1 MSMTSQIISHAASK
15 ASALA
20 VLAQSG
26 AQSGAQSAAQSGA
39 ASGPTAP
46 TFWMPTGASTIS
58 GGVDHT
64 LDVINWICY
73 FFFALVVGLM
83 VYFVVKY
90 RHRKGER
97 FRTDFPHHNTPLE
110 VTWSIIP
117 TIIVI
122 GIFVVGF
129 RSYLDIYTAPKNA
142 FDIKVTA
149 QKWAWSFQ
157 YPNGATSD
165 DLYVPAGRPVRLILR
180 SSDVLHSLYIPDFR
194 VKRDIVP
201 GRYTYAWFQCDYPSG
216 QPGKSPRDPNAKKV
230 DGEIDPAQM
239 YNLFCTEYCGTGHS
253 KMNRY
258 VYVLDEAS
266 FSQWMIDQSQWLDK
280 IPEEELFF
288 KAGPKIFARCQQ
300 CHSLDG
306 TNGIGP
312 SWKGIVDRVK
322 AYPNVGDG
330 KKYGTWEDYVRTSIL
345 VPGDYVVPGYGNVMP
360 SFKGQLNDK
369 AIDAMIGYMEHLSD
383 FDPKTGKYMKA
394 DAAK

>member
-26 AQSGAQSAAQSGA
+26 AQSGAAP
-39 ASGPTAP
+39 GPTAP

-73 FFFALVVGLM
+73 FFFALVLVLM

-149 QKWAWSFQ
+149 QKWAWNFQ

-201 GRYTYAWFQCDYPSG
+201 GRYSYAWFQCDYPSG

-230 DGEIDPAQM
+230 EGPEDPAQV
-239 YNLFCTEYCGTGHS
+239 YNLHCTEYCGTGHS

-288 KAGPKIFARCQQ
+288 KAGPKIYARCQQ

-306 TNGIGP
+306 ANGIGP
-312 SWKGIVDRVK
+312 SWKGIVERVK
-322 AYPNVGDG
+322 AYPNVGEG

-345 VPGDYVVPGYGNVMP
+345 VPGDYVVPTYGNVMP

-369 AIDAMIGYMEHLSD
+369 AIDAMIGYMEHLGD
-383 FDPKTGKYMKA
+383 FDPKTGKYLKA

>member
-1 MSMTSQIISHAASK
+1 MPMTSQIISHAASK

-20 VLAQSG
+20 AF
-26 AQSGAQSAAQSGA
+26 AQSGA
-39 ASGPTAP
+39 ASEPAAP

-58 GGVDHT
+58 GGVDQT

-230 DGEIDPAQM
+230 EGKEDPAQM

-266 FSQWMIDQSQWLDK
+266 FGQWMIDQSQWLDK

-288 KAGPKIFARCQQ
+288 KAGPKIYARCQQ

-306 TNGIGP
+306 SKGIGP
-312 SWKGIVDRVK
+312 SWQGIVDRVK
-322 AYPNVGDG
+322 AYPNVGEG

-369 AIDAMIGYMEHLSD
+369 AIDAMIGYMQHLGD
-383 FDPKTGKYMKA
+383 FDPKNGKYMKA

>member
-20 VLAQSG
+20 AL
-26 AQSGAQSAAQSGA
+26 AQSGA
-39 ASGPTAP
+39 ASEPTAP
-46 TFWMPTGASTIS
+46 TFWMPTGASTIA

-73 FFFALVVGLM
+73 VFFALILVLM

-157 YPNGATSD
+157 YRTSASSATSC
-165 DLYVPAGRPVRLILR
+165 PAATPTRGSSATSRPASPARAR
-180 SSDVLHSLYIPDFR
+180 ATPTPRRWRARRTRRRCTTCS
-194 VKRDIVP
+194 
-201 GRYTYAWFQCDYPSG
+201 APSTAA
-216 QPGKSPRDPNAKKV
+216 PATPR
-230 DGEIDPAQM
+230 
-239 YNLFCTEYCGTGHS
+239 
-253 KMNRY
+253 
-258 VYVLDEAS
+258 
-266 FSQWMIDQSQWLDK
+266 
-280 IPEEELFF
+280 
-288 KAGPKIFARCQQ
+288 
-300 CHSLDG
+300 
-306 TNGIGP
+306 
-312 SWKGIVDRVK
+312 
-322 AYPNVGDG
+322 
-330 KKYGTWEDYVRTSIL
+330 
-345 VPGDYVVPGYGNVMP
+345 
-360 SFKGQLNDK
+360 
-369 AIDAMIGYMEHLSD
+369 
-383 FDPKTGKYMKA
+383 
-394 DAAK
+394 

>member
-1 MSMTSQIISHAASK
+1 MTSQIISHAASK

-26 AQSGAQSAAQSGA
+26 AQSGAAP
-39 ASGPTAP
+39 GPTAP

-73 FFFALVVGLM
+73 FFFALVVGLT
-83 VYFVVKY
+83 VYFVAKY

-149 QKWAWSFQ
+149 QKWAWNFQ

-201 GRYTYAWFQCDYPSG
+201 GRYSYAWFQCDYPSG

-230 DGEIDPAQM
+230 EGPEDPAQV
-239 YNLFCTEYCGTGHS
+239 YNLHCTEYCGTGHS

-288 KAGPKIFARCQQ
+288 KAGPKIYARCQQ

-306 TNGIGP
+306 ANGIGP
-312 SWKGIVDRVK
+312 SWKGIVERVK
-322 AYPNVGDG
+322 AYPNVGEG

-345 VPGDYVVPGYGNVMP
+345 VPGDYVVPTYGNVMP

-369 AIDAMIGYMEHLSD
+369 AIDAMIGYMEHLGD
-383 FDPKTGKYMKA
+383 FDPKTGKYLKA

>member
-1 MSMTSQIISHAASK
+1 MTSQIISHAASK

-26 AQSGAQSAAQSGA
+26 AQSGAAP
-39 ASGPTAP
+39 GPTAP

-73 FFFALVVGLM
+73 FFFALVVGLT
-83 VYFVVKY
+83 VYFVAKY

-149 QKWAWSFQ
+149 QKWAWNFQ

-201 GRYTYAWFQCDYPSG
+201 GRYSYAWFQCDYPSG

-230 DGEIDPAQM
+230 EGPEDPAQV
-239 YNLFCTEYCGTGHS
+239 YNLHCTEYCGTGHS
-253 KMNRY
+253 
-258 VYVLDEAS
+258 
-266 FSQWMIDQSQWLDK
+266 
-280 IPEEELFF
+280 
-288 KAGPKIFARCQQ
+288 
-300 CHSLDG
+300 
-306 TNGIGP
+306 
-312 SWKGIVDRVK
+312 
-322 AYPNVGDG
+322 
-330 KKYGTWEDYVRTSIL
+330 
-345 VPGDYVVPGYGNVMP
+345 
-360 SFKGQLNDK
+360 
-369 AIDAMIGYMEHLSD
+369 
-383 FDPKTGKYMKA
+383 
-394 DAAK
+394 